1 MKKEIKE
8 KIIDYINWLFTELR
22 CDWSDNRWAC
32 REGWE
37 AISRLKEVLNIK
49 QEKPD
54 RHFEDIPLEEWLK
67 KIEENQKQKE

>member
-49 QEKPD
+49 QEKPY